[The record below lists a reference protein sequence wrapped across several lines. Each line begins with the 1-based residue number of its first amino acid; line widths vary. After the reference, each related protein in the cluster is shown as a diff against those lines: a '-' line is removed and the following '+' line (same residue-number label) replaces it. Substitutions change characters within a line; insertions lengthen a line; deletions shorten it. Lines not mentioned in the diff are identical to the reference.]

1 MRERPATISFMMMVS
16 LALFPAG
23 LRGQYYFS
31 TSSECSQPAK
41 EQDALIREAER
52 DHYTTGRVEFIGN
65 ENTSDTV
72 LRHKTNIGLEEG
84 ELFTRRNLIRSLRN
98 VSTLKVI
105 YPVRVADVKLKL
117 NPSEKTVDMSIC
129 FKERNKGSEQRANS
143 YPPQTAKTHC
153 LTFFTTELQYDSS
166 T

>member
-23 LRGQYYFS
+23 ASLRGQYYFS

-41 EQDALIREAER
+41 EQDAIIREAER

-65 ENTSDTV
+65 ENTSDMV
-72 LRHKTNIGLEEG
+72 LRRKTNIGLEEG

-117 NPSEKTVDMSIC
+117 NPSEKTIDMSIC
-129 FKERNKGSEQRANS
+129 FKERDKGIEQRAN
-143 YPPQTAKTHC
+143 
-153 LTFFTTELQYDSS
+153 
-166 T
+166 